1 MLRMVVIGL
10 VLFLLLAAVAFGE
23 GADDAPLPPDEA
35 ARTMVVPEGFSVTLF
50 AGEPD
55 VMQPIGFSMDDRG
68 RLWVAEAYNYPH
80 HGTTPGDRIVILEDI
95 DGDGRHDKRT
105 VFYDKLNYVSGIEV
119 GFGGA
124 WVMSPPYFYFIPDRD
139 GDDKPDT
146 EPQILL
152 DGFGNHAN
160 AHNMANGFAWGP
172 DGWLYG
178 THGRTNWSFVGKPG
192 TPDSERVRF
201 DGGVYRYHPVRH
213 VWEPFA
219 DGTTNP
225 WGIDWDDYGQS
236 FVCNCVNPHLFHVIP
251 GAHYEPWRNRKSSEF
266 AYRRIPTI
274 ADHLHFTGTGNVREG
289 LGSQAEDSAGG
300 GHAHCGTMIY
310 LGDTW
315 PTRYRNTLFT
325 NNIHGRRINNDILKR
340 SGSGYV
346 ASHGPDLMRSQDQW
360 FMGVTLAYGP
370 DGSVY
375 VSDWSDTG
383 ECHSV
388 RNTRRQTGRI
398 YRITYGTPPHS
409 RVDIAGLPDSELVQ
423 LQTHRN
429 EWYVRHARRV
439 LQERAAAGENL
450 ADAHNMLRAQ
460 FAHSSDVPRQL
471 RMLWALHVTEGLN
484 PATLIGHLNDESE
497 HVRAWA
503 VQLLMESQLRGSAA
517 APVVISD
524 IATIGQPSVEARDR
538 FREMATSDP
547 SPLVRLSLASMLQRL
562 RLDQRW
568 GIVQSL
574 VRHAEDAHD
583 PNLPLMNWYA
593 LEPLVEEDMARF
605 VTTAMYCEMPIV
617 RQHIARR
624 LCELN
629 PDSGG
634 RETLVALLGQLPS
647 PTSQL
652 DVLKGMEQGLEG
664 NRRVEMPPKWR
675 QVYSRLRRSP
685 NSEVQERAIRM
696 AVVFED
702 QEAVQ
707 QLRELAADP
716 SQQSD
721 DRNQAVNALVASKVT
736 GFAPQLLK
744 LVTDAA
750 VQASV
755 IRGLAVYNEPR
766 TADVLLEHYD
776 DLSAELRT
784 HAIGTLA
791 SRLSW
796 ADALLQAVEQER
808 IAAAD
813 LSAFTARQIRNLGN
827 EPLTKRLSAVW
838 GEIRATPAD
847 RARQI
852 KAYRARLSDEE
863 LSHADLSAGRAV
875 FKKLCANCHRLFDV
889 GREVG
894 PDLTGAQRN
903 NRDYILENLIDPNAQ
918 ISRDYQMDVILT
930 QSGRTI
936 TGLVKSESGA
946 AVTVLTGNETI
957 VLPAAEIELR
967 KKSSVSMMPEGQ
979 LKTLTFLQVRDL
991 IGYLG
996 NVRQVSLPETRAS
1009 ER

>member
-1 MLRMVVIGL
+1 M
-10 VLFLLLAAVAFGE
+10 
-23 GADDAPLPPDEA
+23 
-35 ARTMVVPEGFSVTLF
+35 
-50 AGEPD
+50 
-55 VMQPIGFSMDDRG
+55 
-68 RLWVAEAYNYPH
+68 
-80 HGTTPGDRIVILEDI
+80 
-95 DGDGRHDKRT
+95 
-105 VFYDKLNYVSGIEV
+105 
-119 GFGGA
+119 
-124 WVMSPPYFYFIPDRD
+124 
-139 GDDKPDT
+139 
-146 EPQILL
+146 
-152 DGFGNHAN
+152 
-160 AHNMANGFAWGP
+160 
-172 DGWLYG
+172 
-178 THGRTNWSFVGKPG
+178 
-192 TPDSERVRF
+192 
-201 DGGVYRYHPVRH
+201 
-213 VWEPFA
+213 
-219 DGTTNP
+219 
-225 WGIDWDDYGQS
+225 
-236 FVCNCVNPHLFHVIP
+236 
-251 GAHYEPWRNRKSSEF
+251 
-266 AYRRIPTI
+266 
-274 ADHLHFTGTGNVREG
+274 
-289 LGSQAEDSAGG
+289 
-300 GHAHCGTMIY
+300 
-310 LGDTW
+310 
-315 PTRYRNTLFT
+315 
-325 NNIHGRRINNDILKR
+325 
-340 SGSGYV
+340 
-346 ASHGPDLMRSQDQW
+346 
-360 FMGVTLAYGP
+360 
-370 DGSVY
+370 
-375 VSDWSDTG
+375 
-383 ECHSV
+383 
-388 RNTRRQTGRI
+388 
-398 YRITYGTPPHS
+398 
-409 RVDIAGLPDSELVQ
+409 
-423 LQTHRN
+423 
-429 EWYVRHARRV
+429 
-439 LQERAAAGENL
+439 
-450 ADAHNMLRAQ
+450 
-460 FAHSSDVPRQL
+460 
-471 RMLWALHVTEGLN
+471 
-484 PATLIGHLNDESE
+484 
-497 HVRAWA
+497 
-503 VQLLMESQLRGSAA
+503 
-517 APVVISD
+517 
-524 IATIGQPSVEARDR
+524 
-538 FREMATSDP
+538 
-547 SPLVRLSLASMLQRL
+547 
-562 RLDQRW
+562 
-568 GIVQSL
+568 
-574 VRHAEDAHD
+574 
-583 PNLPLMNWYA
+583 
-593 LEPLVEEDMARF
+593 
-605 VTTAMYCEMPIV
+605 